1 VLGVAIGTAVLLGA
15 LVVGDSVRYSLK
27 QIAISRLGKIQLAL
41 NSQNRLFRAELS
53 DDLENQLGYT
63 TVPALILKGIAINSV
78 LPLLG
83 GTRDE
88 GTARTNNI
96 QVFGVD
102 ERFWKLRDGEPSNI
116 KLQGDSAI
124 INERLARQ
132 INVSSGDEILLKV
145 EKLDLLPRD
154 APMSL
159 DTDLSVAFRVKID
172 FVTSDLDIGGFSFQ
186 SNQIAPFNVFV
197 PIDLLQEKINQ
208 KGRANLLLIGDRKNN
223 DSKSVCTV
231 ENANSALRNRWK
243 LADAGL
249 ELQTLP
255 EQNMIQLSTSRI
267 FIDPQIASIAKQI
280 SPDSIEILTYFVNEI
295 RLGDKATPY
304 SIVTAIDPKY
314 YKFFNSKYG
323 NKNNLH
329 GKFLNPPNP
338 LFQRGNS
345 MLSFQ
350 RGNNPLIPF
359 NKNGSISPFSKGG
372 KGDLKR
378 TQDSFPHFTLKN
390 QNNQFIL
397 HPSSFIPLS
406 SSPIIINSWL
416 ADDLSAK
423 VGDVVQLKYF
433 VFQNNRKLE
442 EQTSSFRISAIVPI
456 QGFANDRT
464 LMPEFPGLANVQN
477 CRDWDPGM
485 PIDLNKIRD
494 KDQSYWDAYRGTPK
508 AFINLKDGQAIWSNR
523 FGNLTAIRYPIDK
536 NYKPLNPPLS
546 PFQKGKNLA
555 IPLFKGG
562 RGDFISDTKKWLE
575 SSIKSKI
582 DPASIGLFFQPIREQ
597 ALSASKPTTDF
608 GQLFLGLSFFLI
620 ISAVLLTGLLFVFGV
635 QQRREEIGTLLAL
648 GFRSNLTQRLF
659 LSEGIIL
666 AVFGSIIGAGIGI
679 FYTKIVLYALSTI
692 WKGAVVGASLRY
704 HAEPITFLFGILA
717 GVIISSLTIWVTL
730 RRQTKFSARELLIS
744 GSGIELYKKGKSR
757 LWLWLTI
764 VMFIVSI
771 IILILAG
778 STGAFFGAGTLMLLG
793 CFGLSYWIL
802 SALVDSK
809 GTKHLTLKK
818 VGFRNT
824 IRNRGRS
831 LAIIM
836 LLACGSFLVIA
847 IGANRHDPMKDM
859 GKRSSGTGGFTFYAE
874 STLPVLQNLNDD
886 KERMKYGIDTPDMQ
900 DVKFVQIRV
909 HEGSDASCLNL
920 NRVQSPRLL
929 GVNPDELQKRGSFTF
944 AKSLSSDGFLM
955 LKDKPTSSDVRTI
968 NAIGDSA
975 TITWGLGSSVGDTM
989 IYTDEK
995 GQNFQIRIVGALAN
1009 SILQGS
1015 FLISEENFITLFPSE
1030 SGYRTFLIDAPLNK
1044 LKDISKDLSRSF
1056 RDVGMELTPTST
1068 RLAEFNAVQNTYLY
1082 IFQMLGGLA
1091 LILGS
1096 VGLGIVVLR
1105 NVMERRSELALLR
1118 AVGFGKRSI
1127 LWFLLSEH
1135 WALLL
1140 MGEIFGTITGLIA
1153 VLPSLTLS
1161 GTGIPY
1167 ISLIVTMIAVFVSG
1181 LIWTWLATKLALRSE
1196 LLPALRNE

>member
-1 VLGVAIGTAVLLGA
+1 MTSLKLVIRSLRFYWRNHLGVVLGVAIGTAVLLGA

-27 QIAISRLGKIQLAL
+27 QIAISRLGKVQLAL

-63 TVPALILKGIAINSV
+63 TVPALMLKGIAIN
-78 LPLLG
+78 
-83 GTRDE
+83 DE
-88 GTARTNNI
+88 GTARVNNI

-102 ERFWKLRDGEPSNI
+102 ERFWKLRDREPSNI
-116 KLQGDSAI
+116 KLEGDFAI
-124 INERLARQ
+124 INERLAKQ

-145 EKLDLLPRD
+145 EKLDLFPRD

-172 FVTSDLDIGGFSFQ
+172 SVTPDLDIGGFSFQ

-197 PIDLLQEKINQ
+197 PIELLQEKINQ
-208 KGRANLLLIGDRKNN
+208 KGRANLLLVGDRKNN
-223 DSKSVCTV
+223 DTKSVCTSVLPLPGGTRV
-231 ENANSALRNRWK
+231 ENANNALRNSWK

-255 EQNMIQLSTSRI
+255 EQHKIQLSTGRI
-267 FIDPQIASIAKQI
+267 FIDPQIASIAEQS
-280 SPDSIEILTYFVNEI
+280 SPDSIGILTYFVNEI

-314 YKFFNSKYG
+314 YKFS
-323 NKNNLH
+323 
-329 GKFLNPPNP
+329 NPPYP

-350 RGNNPLIPF
+350 NGKNPLIPF
-359 NKNGSISPFSKGG
+359 NKNGFLSPFSKGSKDSISPFEKGG
-372 KGDLKR
+372 KGDLNIS
-378 TQDSFPHFTLKN
+378 QPH
-390 QNNQFIL
+390 
-397 HPSSFIPLS
+397 
-406 SSPIIINSWL
+406 IIINSWL

-433 VFQNNRKLE
+433 VFQNSRKLE
-442 EQTSSFRISAIVPI
+442 EQTSNFRISAIVPM

-485 PIDLNKIRD
+485 PIDLNKIRE

-508 AFINLKDGQAIWSNR
+508 AFINLKDGQAIWGNR
-523 FGNLTAIRYPIDK
+523 FGNLTAIRYP
-536 NYKPLNPPLS
+536 
-546 PFQKGKNLA
+546 
-555 IPLFKGG
+555 
-562 RGDFISDTKKWLE
+562 GDLKSFDNQEKLIQLTTNI
-575 SSIKSKI
+575 IKKI
-582 DPASIGLFFQPIREQ
+582 DPSSIGLFFQPIREQ

-620 ISAVLLTGLLFVFGV
+620 ISAVLLTGLLFVFGI

-648 GFRSNLTQRLF
+648 GLRSNLTQRLF

-730 RRQTKFSARELLIS
+730 RKQTQLSARELLSS
-744 GSGIELYKKGKSR
+744 GSGIELYKKGKSS
-757 LWLWLTI
+757 LSLWLTI

-771 IILILAG
+771 IILILAS

-802 SALVDSK
+802 SNLNDLK
-809 GTKHLTLKK
+809 NTKHLTLRKI
-818 VGFRNT
+818 GFRNT

-859 GKRSSGTGGFTFYAE
+859 GNRSSGTGGFTFYAE
-874 STLPVLQNLNDD
+874 STLPVLQNLNDE

-920 NRVQSPRLL
+920 NHVQNPRLL

-955 LKDKPTSSDVRTI
+955 LRNKPTLSDARTI

-975 TITWGLGSSVGDTM
+975 TITWGLGLSVGDT
-989 IYTDEK
+989 IAYTDEK
-995 GQNFQIRIVGALAN
+995 GQNFQIRIVGALVN

-1030 SGYRTFLIDAPLNK
+1030 SDYHAFLIDAPLNK
-1044 LKDISKDLSRSF
+1044 IKDVSKELSRSF
-1056 RDVGMELTPTST
+1056 RDIGMELTPMST

-1140 MGEIFGTITGLIA
+1140 MGEIFGTTTGLIA
-1153 VLPSLTLS
+1153 VLPSLTSS
-1161 GTGIPY
+1161 GTDIPY

>member
-1 VLGVAIGTAVLLGA
+1 MTSLNLVMRSLRFYWRNHLGVVLGVAISTAILVGA

-53 DDLENQLGYT
+53 NDLENQLGYN
-63 TVPALILKGIAINSV
+63 TVPALMLKGIAIN
-78 LPLLG
+78 
-83 GTRDE
+83 DE
-88 GTARTNNI
+88 STARANNI

-102 ERFWKLRDGEPSNI
+102 EQFWKLRDGEPSNI
-116 KLQGDSAI
+116 NLKGDSAI

-132 INVSSGDEILLKV
+132 INVNGGDEILLKV
-145 EKLDLLPRD
+145 EKLDLFPRD

-172 FVTSDLDIGGFSFQ
+172 SVTPDLDIGGFSFQ
-186 SNQIAPFNVFV
+186 SNQIAPFNVFI
-197 PIDLLQEKINQ
+197 PLNLLQEKISQ
-208 KGRANLLLIGDRKNN
+208 KGRANILLVGDKKNKDN
-223 DSKSVCTV
+223 ESVCTV
-231 ENANSALRNRWK
+231 EKANTALRNSWK

-249 ELQTLP
+249 ELQELP
-255 EQNMIQLSTSRI
+255 EHNMIQLSTGRI
-267 FIDPQIASIAKQI
+267 FLDPQIANIARQI

-295 RLGDKATPY
+295 RLGDKVTPY

-314 YKFFNSKYG
+314 FKFS
-323 NKNNLH
+323 
-329 GKFLNPPNP
+329 NPPNP
-338 LFQRGNS
+338 LFQRGNNS
-345 MLSFQ
+345 
-350 RGNNPLIPF
+350 LIPF
-359 NKNGSISPFSKGG
+359 NNDNGSISPFSKESKYSISPFGKGG
-372 KGDLKR
+372 KGDLKP
-378 TQDSFPHFTLKN
+378 TQNSFPHPTLKN
-390 QNNQFIL
+390 QNNQFIIQ
-397 HPSSFIPLS
+397 PQ
-406 SSPIIINSWL
+406 IIINNWL
-416 ADDLSAK
+416 ANDLNAK

-433 VFQNNRKLE
+433 VFQNSRKLE
-442 EQTSSFRISAIVPI
+442 EKTSSFRISAIVPI

-477 CRDWDPGM
+477 CRDWEPGM
-485 PIDLNKIRD
+485 PIDLDKIRD

-508 AFINLKDGQAIWSNR
+508 AFINLKDGQAIWGNR
-523 FGNLTAIRYPIDK
+523 FGNLTAIRYSINK
-536 NYKPLNPPLS
+536 NYKSLNPPLS
-546 PFQKGKNLA
+546 PFSKWGKLDS
-555 IPLFKGG
+555 PLWKRGI
-562 RGDFISDTKKWLE
+562 RGDL
-575 SSIKSKI
+575 KSPDSQEKLIQLTTNVMKKI
-582 DPASIGLFFQPIREQ
+582 DPASIGLFFQPIHEQ

-620 ISAVLLTGLLFVFGV
+620 ISAVLLTGLLFVFGI
-635 QQRREEIGTLLAL
+635 QQRKEEIGTLLAL
-648 GFRSNLTQRLF
+648 GLRSNLTQRLF
-659 LSEGIIL
+659 LAEGIIL

-692 WKGAVVGASLRY
+692 WKGAVAGASLRY

-717 GVIISSLTIWVTL
+717 GVIISSITIWVTL
-730 RRQTKFSARELLIS
+730 RRQTRLSARELLSS
-744 GSGIELYKKGKSR
+744 GSEVELYKKGRSS
-757 LWLWLTI
+757 LSLWLTI
-764 VMFIVSI
+764 VVFIVSI
-771 IILILAG
+771 IILILAN

-802 SALVDSK
+802 STLNDSK
-809 GTKHLTLKK
+809 DTKHLTLRKI
-818 VGFRNT
+818 GFRNT
-824 IRNRGRS
+824 IRSRGRS

-859 GKRSSGTGGFTFYAE
+859 GSRSSGTGGFTFYAE
-874 STLPVLQNLNDD
+874 STLPVLQNLNDE
-886 KERMKYGIDTPDMQ
+886 KERTKYGIDTPDMQ

-920 NRVQSPRLL
+920 NRVYNPRLL
-929 GVNPDELQKRGSFTF
+929 GVNPDELQKRGPFTF

-955 LKDKPTSSDVRTI
+955 LKDKPTSSGIRMI
-968 NAIGDSA
+968 NAIGDNA
-975 TITWGLGSSVGDTM
+975 TITWGLGLSVGDT
-989 IYTDEK
+989 IAYADEK

-1015 FLISEENFITLFPSE
+1015 FLISEEDFITLFPSE
-1030 SGYRTFLIDAPLNK
+1030 SGYHTFLIDAPLDK
-1044 LKDISKDLSRSF
+1044 IRDISKELSRSF

-1068 RLAEFNAVQNTYLY
+1068 RLAEFNAIQNTYLY

-1153 VLPSLTLS
+1153 VLPSIASS

-1167 ISLIVTMIAVFVSG
+1167 ISLIVTMLAVFISG